1 MEFKKISFLFFM
13 MVAMNCL
20 IAQKEIDSSSY
31 YYRAILTPQT
41 SEHLP
46 LGIQYYK
53 KRLEL
58 HKKQNDTTHTI
69 SDLRLLAI
77 GEFKIGNIYDSET
90 YIVEALQ
97 LVRANSFADTLVNAK
112 IGLYN
117 QLGRIYRSQ
126 LNIDEAMKAFNEA
139 LGVAP
144 TIRDSIVP
152 LNNKANIFK
161 DLEKYDDAAKIYA
174 FLAEKSRILNDSLQ
188 WALALDNLGA
198 VQSQLKDDGALDN
211 LIKAKEIRQNKNY
224 LTGLYSSFKNL
235 SYYFKDAGNDI
246 TSKSYADSAYFVA
259 QNINSTTYTLDA
271 LSLYLQ
277 QSTDPKIA
285 AYKKLKDSMEIA
297 KTITENKNAYA
308 KYNLAEEQK
317 KTEAS
322 NLLREIERRKRI
334 QYQALVSIATV
345 LLFASFFVYR
355 YRYKKMKVEEVY
367 KTESR
372 ISKKVHDEVAND
384 MYKVIASLELDG
396 ENKEATLDK
405 LEKIYLKTRNI
416 SKETGDIDVD
426 SNFGMDLNDMLLGY
440 KNQKVSLVTVNLNK
454 IHWEKYSSLKKVG
467 IYRVL
472 QELMTNMRKH
482 SKATSVAISFEG
494 KKKKLQIKYSDNGIG
509 CTLKKTSGLQNAE
522 NRIHSLDG
530 KISFETSPGNGF
542 KATILV

>member
-1 MEFKKISFLFFM
+1 M
-13 MVAMNCL
+13 MVAVNCV
-20 IAQKEIDSSSY
+20 IAQSAIDSSSY
-31 YYRAILTPQT
+31 YYKAILAPQT

-46 LGIQYYK
+46 MGIQYYK
-53 KRLEL
+53 KQLEL
-58 HKKQNDTTHTI
+58 HEKQKDTIHSI
-69 SDLRLLAI
+69 SVLRLLAI

-97 LVRANSFADTLVNAK
+97 LVKANSFADTLVNAK

-117 QLGRIYRSQ
+117 QLGRVYRSQ
-126 LNIDEAMKAFNEA
+126 LNFDEAMKAFNEA

-144 TIRDSIVP
+144 TIKDSIVP

-174 FLAEKSRILNDSLQ
+174 FLAEKSRILNDSIQ

-211 LIKAKEIRQNKNY
+211 LIKAKEIWKNKNY

-235 SYYFKDAGNDI
+235 SYYFKDAGDDI
-246 TSKSYADSAYFVA
+246 TSKSYADSAYAVA
-259 QNINSTTYTLDA
+259 QKINSSTYTMDA

-277 QSTDPKIA
+277 QSNDPKIV
-285 AYKKLKDSMEIA
+285 AYKMLKDSIEIA
-297 KTITENKNAYA
+297 KTISENKNAYA

-334 QYQALVSIATV
+334 QYQAMVTIALV
-345 LLFASFFVYR
+345 LLVASFFVYR

-384 MYKVIASLELDG
+384 MYRVMARLEMA
-396 ENKEATLDK
+396 ENNKEETLDR

-416 SKETGDIDVD
+416 SKETGTVDVGP
-426 SNFGMDLNDMLLGY
+426 NFGLDLHDMLLGY
-440 KNQKVSLVTVNLNK
+440 KNQRVSVVTVNLNK
-454 IHWEKYSSLKKVG
+454 IHWDQYSDIKKVG
-467 IYRVL
+467 IYRLL
-472 QELMTNMRKH
+472 QELMTNMGKH
-482 SKATSVAISFEG
+482 SKASSVAISFEG

-509 CTLKKTSGLQNAE
+509 CTLKKTGGLQNAE
-522 NRIHSLDG
+522 NRINSLNG
-530 KISFETSPGNGF
+530 NISFETSPGNGF
-542 KATILV
+542 KANILV